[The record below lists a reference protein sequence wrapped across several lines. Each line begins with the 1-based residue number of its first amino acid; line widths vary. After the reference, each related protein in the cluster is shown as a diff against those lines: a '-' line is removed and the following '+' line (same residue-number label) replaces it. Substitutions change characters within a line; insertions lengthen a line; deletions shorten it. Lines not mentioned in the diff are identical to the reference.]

1 MQLMHKFYATKYVTI
16 LGELLI
22 VTWPVK
28 IDHVNAKILPIFSVF
43 VVL

>member
-22 VTWPVK
+22 
-28 IDHVNAKILPIFSVF
+28 IDCGYVCR
-43 VVL
+43 